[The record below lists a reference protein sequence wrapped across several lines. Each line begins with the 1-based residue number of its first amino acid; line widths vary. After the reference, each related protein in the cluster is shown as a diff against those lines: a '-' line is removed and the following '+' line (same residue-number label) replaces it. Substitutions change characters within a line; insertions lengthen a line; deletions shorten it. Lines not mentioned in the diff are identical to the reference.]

1 MMSRAAWLLLAGL
14 ALGGCIF
21 APSKCGPR
29 GFVRPGSAQYQRY
42 LANCRRASARLDEAC
57 AKFGEPDAIQIGH
70 SAGIF
75 AWRQPRLLLRVGS
88 FGRTTELPYVP
99 KKWVRYLSESAALE
113 QMPPPPVAKSPAPAE
128 AEKASAAEP
137 LVKIQTLDYDPD
149 TRKGRISVT
158 FAEGHYAEARRW
170 TRKNIETLARDKN
183 VALRTGEIPGAAKFY
198 LGAERVK
205 AGNVLE
211 IEFETE

>member
-1 MMSRAAWLLLAGL
+1 MMSRAALLVLAGL

-42 LANCRRASARLDEAC
+42 LANCRRSSPRLDAAC
-57 AKFGEPDAIQIGH
+57 VKFGEPDAIQIGH

-88 FGRTTELPYVP
+88 FGRTTEVPRVP
-99 KKWVRYLSESAALE
+99 KEWVRYLSEMAALE
-113 QMPPPPVAKSPAPAE
+113 QMPPSPEKTPAPAE
-128 AEKASAAEP
+128 TEKASDAEP
-137 LVKIQTLDYDPD
+137 LVKIQTLVYDPD
-149 TRKGRISVT
+149 TRKGHISVT